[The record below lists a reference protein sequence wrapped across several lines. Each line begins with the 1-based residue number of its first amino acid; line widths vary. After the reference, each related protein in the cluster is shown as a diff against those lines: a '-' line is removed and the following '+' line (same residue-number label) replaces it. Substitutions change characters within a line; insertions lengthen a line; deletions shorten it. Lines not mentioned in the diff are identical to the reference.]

1 METDVAQF
9 KKDAV
14 SMATSPKTTQLVH
27 SVIERASLLLC
38 MDTEPGQVR
47 QPAPQ
52 PSKGTARCVCAY
64 VCVYVMM
71 LLAAGAWTGCCCCP
85 PWSFLVAQVVCL
97 QWLLKVLPNLLDH
110 HSPDS
115 FQCPL
120 VECESIV

>member
-1 METDVAQF
+1 MEADVAQF

-52 PSKGTARCVCAY
+52 PSQGTARCVCAC
-64 VCVYVMM
+64 VCVRVCVCDDVVGCWSMDR
-71 LLAAGAWTGCCCCP
+71 LLLLSSLVFSGGTGGVSPMAAESPTKSARP
-85 PWSFLVAQVVCL
+85 PFSRFISM
-97 QWLLKVLPNLLDH
+97 PT
-110 HSPDS
+110 SGM
-115 FQCPL
+115 
-120 VECESIV
+120 